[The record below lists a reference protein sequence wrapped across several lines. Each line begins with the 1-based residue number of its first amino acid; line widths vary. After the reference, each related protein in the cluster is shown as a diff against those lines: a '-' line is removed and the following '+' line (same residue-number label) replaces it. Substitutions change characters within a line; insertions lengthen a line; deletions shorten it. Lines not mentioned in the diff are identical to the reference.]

1 MRARLTNGKGE
12 SDDHFPNLTVMETL
26 RFAIRARCGPDV
38 SGQEVDEMV
47 SQLAKLVGLSHV
59 MNTKV
64 GDAYIRGVSGGER
77 RRVSLAE
84 ALATC
89 ARYVSIFRP

>member
-1 MRARLTNGKGE
+1 
-12 SDDHFPNLTVMETL
+12 METL
-26 RFAIRARCGPDV
+26 RFAIRARCP
-38 SGQEVDEMV
+38 QETPAKEIDEMAT
-47 SQLAKLVGLSHV
+47 QLAELVGLGHV
-59 MNTKV
+59 LNTKV

-89 ARYVSIFRP
+89 ARYGSHLYRKV

>member
-1 MRARLTNGKGE
+1 MK
-12 SDDHFPNLTVMETL
+12 D
-26 RFAIRARCGPDV
+26 I
-38 SGQEVDEMV
+38 DEM
-47 SQLAKLVGLSHV
+47 STQLAELVGLGHV
-59 MNTKV
+59 LNTKV

-89 ARYVSIFRP
+89 ARYGSYPYRKVGSVANGLDLYAWIILQLDLIPRKR

>member
-1 MRARLTNGKGE
+1 
-12 SDDHFPNLTVMETL
+12 METL
-26 RFAIRARCGPDV
+26 RFAIRARCPPETSARDI
-38 SGQEVDEMV
+38 DEMTT
-47 SQLAKLVGLSHV
+47 QLAELVGLSHAL
-59 MNTKV
+59 NTKV

-89 ARYVSIFRP
+89 AR

>member
-1 MRARLTNGKGE
+1 
-12 SDDHFPNLTVMETL
+12 METL
-26 RFAIRARCGPDV
+26 HFAMRARCGSKPSAQTID
-38 SGQEVDEMV
+38 GMV
-47 SQLAKLVGLSHV
+47 RNLAQLVGLSHV
-59 MNTKV
+59 LNTCV

-89 ARYVSIFRP
+89 AK